1 MQLIFTVKHP
11 LDALFQQMFLIAE
24 ALADGGVRMGI
35 PRPLAHKL
43 AVSTMAG
50 AAAMMERTGENP
62 SKLKVSTSWLETF
75 H

>member
-1 MQLIFTVKHP
+1 
-11 LDALFQQMFLIAE
+11 MFLIAE